1 MPQRRR
7 ASRVRGDGGRR
18 LRVHPAAAHA
28 LQRLLTWRVFLCILL
43 AQACQQRPHAARIV
57 RHCGGEC
64 KYRAT
69 TMPKRARDDAAR
81 RPPKRARGAHQRH
94 RTKLVNALGEAP
106 ASGIFM
112 SCARGKERKAGDDL
126 IAILADHADVLYKDV
141 PLVSADE
148 DDMDA
153 LRNGPPP
160 PVRTR
165 EPARADDIEAQIS
178 GELRELAEPSAP
190 RFTVLDTETE
200 CLCYVRCAPPLD
212 ALRLVGAAAA
222 EVAAT
227 GDARSRYV
235 QRLSPVAGLCHADL
249 DSIRA
254 YAARI
259 LPRYISGTQTF
270 RIEPRIRAHTAITRD
285 DVISAVA
292 SCVPPGHTTDLV
304 RPDVVVLVE
313 VFRNVC
319 GIGVVA
325 DYEQHGR
332 LNLQTLAERK
342 RAADLQ
348 VGRAPRT

>member
-1 MPQRRR
+1 
-7 ASRVRGDGGRR
+7 
-18 LRVHPAAAHA
+18 
-28 LQRLLTWRVFLCILL
+28 
-43 AQACQQRPHAARIV
+43 
-57 RHCGGEC
+57 
-64 KYRAT
+64 
-69 TMPKRARDDAAR
+69 MPKRARDDVAR
-81 RPPKRARGAHQRH
+81 RPPKRARGTHQRH

-126 IAILADHADVLYKDV
+126 IAILADHADALYGDV
-141 PLVSADE
+141 PLARVDE

-160 PVRTR
+160 PAPPPPPR
-165 EPARADDIEAQIS
+165 ERARADDIEAQIA

-212 ALRLVGAAAA
+212 AQRLVCAAAA

-227 GDARSRYV
+227 GDARSRFV
-235 QRLSPVAGLCHADL
+235 QRLSPVAGLCHADM

-259 LPRYISGTQTF
+259 LPRCFSGAQTF
-270 RIEPRIRAHTAITRD
+270 RIEPRIRAHTAIARD

-292 SCVPPGHTTDLV
+292 GCVPAGHAADLV

-319 GIGVVA
+319 GIGAVA
-325 DYEQHGR
+325 DYERYAR
-332 LNLQTLAERK
+332 LNLQTLAARK
-342 RAADLQ
+342 RGADLQ
-348 VGRAPRT
+348 AGRAPRT

>member
-1 MPQRRR
+1 
-7 ASRVRGDGGRR
+7 
-18 LRVHPAAAHA
+18 
-28 LQRLLTWRVFLCILL
+28 
-43 AQACQQRPHAARIV
+43 
-57 RHCGGEC
+57 
-64 KYRAT
+64 
-69 TMPKRARDDAAR
+69 MPKRARDDAGR
-81 RPPKRARGAHQRH
+81 RAPKRARGTHQRH

-126 IAILADHADVLYKDV
+126 LAILADQADALYGDV
-141 PLVSADE
+141 PLARVDE

-160 PVRTR
+160 PPPAAAR
-165 EPARADDIEAQIS
+165 ESAGGGGGDIEAEIA

-212 ALRLVGAAAA
+212 AQRLVCAAAA

-235 QRLSPVAGLCHADL
+235 QRLSPVAGLCHADM

-259 LPRYISGTQTF
+259 LPRYFSGTQTF
-270 RIEPRIRAHTAITRD
+270 RIEPRIRAHTALARD
-285 DVISAVA
+285 DVIGAVA
-292 SCVPPGHTTDLV
+292 RCVPPGHAADLV

-319 GIGVVA
+319 GIGAVA
-325 DYEQHGR
+325 DYERLGR
-332 LNLQTLAERK
+332 LNLQTLAERT
-342 RAADLQ
+342 RSAGLQ
-348 VGRAPRT
+348 AGAAPRT